1 MTKAEKAKVVR
12 AKKKVGMGKRRSSKS
27 NVS

>member
-1 MTKAEKAKVVR
+1 MSKREKSKVVR
-12 AKKKVGMGKRRSSKS
+12 AKKKVGMGRRRAASS